1 MKRSTFIALFAC
13 SNLAMILLHIHK
25 HSKIIELSFTRQK
38 LEAQRL
44 TLLKQ
49 KQQLT
54 HQIQALHNL
63 REVKQFA
70 LNELALKPAKISQV
84 KKMNHDTTI

>member
-1 MKRSTFIALFAC
+1 MKRSTFVAIFAL
-13 SNLAMILLHIHK
+13 SNLCMVLLHIHK
-25 HSKIIELSFTRQK
+25 HSKIIELSFTKQK
-38 LEAQRL
+38 LEN
-44 TLLKQ
+44 LKQ
-49 KQQLT
+49 KLVEKKRGLT

-63 REVKQFA
+63 RDVKQFA